1 MKDLKF
7 RNHVVQY
14 MNKVNKNSVHK
25 NMKDYIKYDD
35 KYWISLELE
44 QLEIPEKEQELENNV
59 NT

>member
-1 MKDLKF
+1 
-7 RNHVVQY
+7 